1 MDTIENGVSS
11 LESGAIQLL
20 KGTNEISSNLLTVKN
35 YMEELTKGTYDLNQG
50 INQII
55 AAIDT
60 SSSSLSEESLTERL
74 NQLSTLKEKNQE
86 AITKLSTTNRSLE
99 EQYNTYGLE
108 NKTIEEIMNLPL
120 EETTKKNLMTLKSTY
135 EGNNNL
141 IYLLSMN
148 NQAIDNTSSTLVT
161 TAKTVKSQLLEL
173 RNGLVKLESGSN
185 TLYNSSSKIT
195 EGVSSLYQGT
205 NQLVE
210 GTNQLVSGTSTL
222 KSGISTYNQEGI
234 STLVSYANT
243 IQNKTQKIKKLI
255 QLSEDYKGFASS
267 NTSSTTFVSVIK

>member
-1 MDTIENGVSS
+1 
-11 LESGAIQLL
+11 
-20 KGTNEISSNLLTVKN
+20 
-35 YMEELTKGTYDLNQG
+35 MEELTKGTYDLNQG

-60 SSSSLSEESLTERL
+60 SSSSLSEESLTDRL

>member
-1 MDTIENGVSS
+1 
-11 LESGAIQLL
+11 
-20 KGTNEISSNLLTVKN
+20 
-35 YMEELTKGTYDLNQG
+35 
-50 INQII
+50 
-55 AAIDT
+55 
-60 SSSSLSEESLTERL
+60 
-74 NQLSTLKEKNQE
+74 
-86 AITKLSTTNRSLE
+86 
-99 EQYNTYGLE
+99 
-108 NKTIEEIMNLPL
+108 MNLPL

-205 NQLVE
+205 NQLVS